1 MKTTR
6 THLMIKS
13 KLLDK
18 LIISPPHYNI
28 VLSPFFSQYLHTV
41 EQTYKSMSNYKRA
54 WCALS

>member
-18 LIISPPHYNI
+18 LVISPPHYNI
-28 VLSPFFSQYLHTV
+28 VLFPFFSQYLHTV

-54 WCALS
+54 